1 MDYLSSRR
9 SSQLS
14 NEPLMISGYDILN
27 MHIQN
32 EKDAA
37 ECRAV
42 TESSNR
48 GETYYA
54 NDGRPGNEKISD
66 FFPTRRSS
74 DLKKYC
80 IVILKQ
86 RAL

>member
-1 MDYLSSRR
+1 MLEVDYLSSRR

-14 NEPLMISGYDILN
+14 NEPLMISRYDILN

-66 FFPTRRSS
+66 FHMAFFKEVLYRDT
-74 DLKKYC
+74 LT
-80 IVILKQ
+80 
-86 RAL
+86 

>member
-54 NDGRPGNEKISD
+54 ND
-66 FFPTRRSS
+66 
-74 DLKKYC
+74 
-80 IVILKQ
+80 
-86 RAL
+86 